1 MCQAKSSRP
10 LLTDSLQSKF
20 SSVSSPAISTQTV
33 KIDLAVFT
41 RSQSRVTA
49 PDSQQASTRNK
60 NHSLNSLFHNILSLS
75 FCGSIFYGKAVIS
88 VPRNSNKA
96 KILPERSKKN
106 VIDMERYAGLGRRGR
121 RALLDRTAE
130 GGCLY
135 IISALLLIFPI
146 IFILLSPSPAA
157 AEVVKITVDDTIQP
171 ISQEYITRAIDEA
184 HRRNA
189 QAILIEMNTPGG
201 LVSST
206 REIIDKIT
214 KSSVPVIVY
223 VTPTGGHAGSAGIFI
238 LESADIAAM
247 APGTAAGA
255 AHPVAFV
262 GPVQVKEDDEMRRKV
277 ENDAAALMR
286 SVTSKRGRNIEAAE
300 SAVRESKSFTEQE
313 ALAQHLIDYV
323 APTPEDL
330 FRQMQG
336 KTFKRFNGESGTLNL
351 TGQPIVAFDMTVKE
365 RILDTLME
373 PDFAFL
379 LLVIGALALYIEFNH
394 PGAVIPGTVGV
405 VFILLAIFALN
416 LLPTRFAAL
425 GLILGAFALFAA
437 EAKFATHGV
446 LTVGGIVLLTL
457 GGLLLVDSP
466 IPEMRVHLLTALA
479 VSIPFGLITAFL
491 MSIAL
496 KARRNKVVTGAQ
508 GLVGETGVA
517 QTALSPQ
524 GKVFVHGELW
534 DAVASSALPVGQMVI
549 VRRVDGLVLEVEPL
563 AATAPPISPA
573 TASF

>member
-1 MCQAKSSRP
+1 MHFPPQARSIP
-10 LLTDSLQSKF
+10 AIISLILALALVEAF
-20 SSVSSPAISTQTV
+20 SSA
-33 KIDLAVFT
+33 
-41 RSQSRVTA
+41 
-49 PDSQQASTRNK
+49 
-60 NHSLNSLFHNILSLS
+60 
-75 FCGSIFYGKAVIS
+75 
-88 VPRNSNKA
+88 
-96 KILPERSKKN
+96 
-106 VIDMERYAGLGRRGR
+106 AG
-121 RALLDRTAE
+121 
-130 GGCLY
+130 
-135 IISALLLIFPI
+135 
-146 IFILLSPSPAA
+146 
-157 AEVVKITVDDTIQP
+157 AEVLKVVVDDTIQP
-171 ISQEYITRAIDEA
+171 ISQEYIARAIEEA

-189 QAILIEMNTPGG
+189 QAVLIEMNTPGG

-206 REIIDKIT
+206 REIIEKIT
-214 KSSVPVIVY
+214 SSAVPVIVY
-223 VTPTGGHAGSAGIFI
+223 VAPTGGHAGSAGIFI

-255 AHPVAFV
+255 AHPVALI
-262 GPVQVKEDDEMRRKV
+262 GPVQLKPDDTMKQKM

-323 APTPEDL
+323 ASSPEDL

-336 KTFKRFNGESGTLNL
+336 KTFKRFNGESGSLNL
-351 TGQPIVAFDMTVKE
+351 TGQPVVAFDMTLKE
-365 RILDTLME
+365 RILDALME

-379 LLVIGALALYIEFNH
+379 LLAIGALALYIEFNH
-394 PGAVIPGTVGV
+394 PGAVIPGTVGM
-405 VFILLAIFALN
+405 VFIILAIFALN

-425 GLILGAFALFAA
+425 GLILGAFAFFAA

-466 IPEMRVHLLTALA
+466 IPEMRVHLMTALA
-479 VSIPFGLITAFL
+479 VSIPLGLITAFL
-491 MSIAL
+491 MTIAL

-534 DAVASSALPVGQMVI
+534 DAVASTTLPVGQLVA
-549 VRRVDGLVLEVEPL
+549 VRGVDGLILEVEPL
-563 AATAPPISPA
+563 GATPQPEAAPA
-573 TASF
+573 AL